1 MGGLLYWFIMSF
13 AAFLYVGETV
23 YWRGRMSWR
32 ANVGHV
38 ALSVLLFLL
47 ALFVGN
53 LPLGAVLLFLA
64 VLVLFHA
71 FLRVLATD
79 YLITSLQIYARYG
92 IIARNITQ
100 ARPEAVSAVYVQQSI
115 AGRLLSYGDIMF
127 MTPGEGGHG
136 FVTFKGVKSPEKL
149 KTTFFDLIKK
159 IKEKTRLEELLKEL
173 EKECDFGR
181 LPEDRCNALRQKYQE
196 ELKKL
201 EETPPFNSGQARET
215 RGSGRP

>member
-1 MGGLLYWFIMSF
+1 MSF
-13 AAFLYVGETV
+13 AAFLYVGEVV

-38 ALSVLLFLL
+38 ALFVFLFLL
-47 ALFVGN
+47 ALLVGH
-53 LPLGAVLLFLA
+53 LLLGAVLLFLA
-64 VLVLFHA
+64 VLVLLHA

-79 YLITSLQIYARYG
+79 YLITSSRIYARYG
-92 IIARNITQ
+92 IIARGITQ
-100 ARPEAVSAVYVQQSI
+100 ARPEAVSAVYVQQGV

-136 FVTFKGVKSPEKL
+136 FVTFKAVEGPEKL
-149 KTTFFDLIKK
+149 KTAFFDLIKR
-159 IKEKTRLEELLKEL
+159 IKEKARLEELLKEL

-201 EETPPFNSGQARET
+201 EESPKLQLGNK
-215 RGSGRP
+215 

>member
-1 MGGLLYWFIMSF
+1 MSF
-13 AAFLYVGETV
+13 ATFLSVEEV
-23 YWRGRMSWR
+23 LYWRGRMSWR

-38 ALSVLLFLL
+38 ILSMLLFLL
-47 ALFVGN
+47 VLFVSHSV
-53 LPLGAVLLFLA
+53 LGILLLFLA
-64 VLVLFHA
+64 TLILLYA
-71 FLRVLATD
+71 YLRVLATE
-79 YLITSLQIYARYG
+79 YLITSSHIYARYG

-100 ARPEAVSAVYVQQSI
+100 TRPEAVSAVYVQQSI

-149 KTTFFDLIKK
+149 KTTFFDLIKR

-201 EETPPFNSGQARET
+201 EENPQPQS
-215 RGSGRP
+215 